1 MSWLLGDFQNTTGG
15 TKPGAKAPP
24 APRVQKRKSA
34 EVAMGGGAVV
44 TDAAAEL
51 TASGRRKRKDTGAKR
66 EGAAKGWTE
75 DEERLFLEGLE
86 FFGREWHKAAA
97 HVGTAIATCLTI
109 RSVPSYINMK
119 PTVEGLQWQ
128 LLPRFLLVLLDT
140 TEALVAIPA
149 GTRDKKAFTSH
160 AQKHFIKLCIAD
172 RPLPQKVIETGS
184 GDGLGYTLSGLPL
197 DPNSASAKSYGLKPE
212 HVQSKPLICA
222 IIQSGPA
229 LLCCAA
235 ESERSATSWFRV

>member
-1 MSWLLGDFQNTTGG
+1 MWPLGDFQNTTGG
-15 TKPGAKAPP
+15 SKPGAKAPP
-24 APRVQKRKSA
+24 APRVQKRKSV
-34 EVAMGGGAVV
+34 EVATGEGVVV
-44 TDAAAEL
+44 TDAAAEF

-97 HVGTAIATCLTI
+97 HVGIAIATCLMI
-109 RSVPSYINMK
+109 RSLPSYINTK
-119 PTVEGLQWQ
+119 TTIEGMQWR
-128 LLPRFLLVLLDT
+128 LLPKFPLCIAGHNR
-140 TEALVAIPA
+140 ALVAIPA

-172 RPLPQKVIETGS
+172 RPLPQKVVETGS

-212 HVQSKPLICA
+212 HVQSEPLICA
-222 IIQSGPA
+222 IIPIWSSTP
-229 LLCCAA
+229 LLC
-235 ESERSATSWFRV
+235 R